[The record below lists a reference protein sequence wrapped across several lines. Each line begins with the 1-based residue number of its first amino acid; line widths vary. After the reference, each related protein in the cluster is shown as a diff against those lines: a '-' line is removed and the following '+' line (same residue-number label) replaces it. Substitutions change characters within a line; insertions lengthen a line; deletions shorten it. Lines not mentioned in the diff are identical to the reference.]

1 MQEKNV
7 YIYFALFNGYSIF
20 SKLIKFFTR
29 SNYSHVAY
37 CYDEDDFTKIIEV
50 WSRSY
55 NIKDIIQTRWLFNS
69 IHNHSPKTKIEI
81 YRLSVTYEQAV
92 KVKEFFYNLAMN
104 KVGYNWLGVIAFVLP
119 FWKKETKKG
128 YFCSEG
134 CTEALKYAG
143 IIPQSIQSWKYSPD
157 EFLELISALGAEY
170 VTTIHSL

>member
-7 YIYFALFNGYSIF
+7 YIYFALFNGYSKL

-50 WSRSY
+50 WTNSY
-55 NIKDIIQTRWLFNS
+55 SLKDILQTKWIFN
-69 IHNHSPKTKIEI
+69 IVHNHSSKTKIEI
-81 YRLSVTYEQAV
+81 YRLFVTYDQAV
-92 KVKEFFYNLAMN
+92 KIKEFFYNLAMN
-104 KVGYNWLGVIAFVLP
+104 DVRYNWFGVIAFVLP
-119 FWKKETKKG
+119 FWKKRSKKR

-143 IIPQSIQSWKYSPD
+143 IIPQSIQSRKYSPD
-157 EFLELISALGAEY
+157 KFLELILALGAEH
-170 VTTIHSL
+170 VTTIQSL